1 MPSRRN
7 SYYILLLEQV
17 RRGYKDCMR
26 MVNGQDLLQVI
37 RHDLLHSDC
46 LFRDMLVRCT
56 ALAQSFND
64 LIWFV

>member
-7 SYYILLLEQV
+7 SYYMLLLHEV

-46 LFRDMLVRCT
+46 AICLETCLYGVQRLRRVLM
-56 ALAQSFND
+56 
-64 LIWFV
+64 I